1 MPDTIPCVRCGT
13 TSDNWALVWRCPK
26 CASVYNSGSLEEE
39 ISELNAELER
49 LGAEYAELERLGAE
63 YTAMRN
69 RASKLIISELKRV
82 KDERSMEDKDWFAH
96 GAIYAARKI
105 LHVKSKPKKKRGK

>member
-1 MPDTIPCVRCGT
+1 MDTIKCDCGN
-13 TSDNWALVWRCPK
+13 TSDTWELVWRCPK

-39 ISELNAELER
+39 ISELN
-49 LGAEYAELERLGAE
+49 AELERLGAE